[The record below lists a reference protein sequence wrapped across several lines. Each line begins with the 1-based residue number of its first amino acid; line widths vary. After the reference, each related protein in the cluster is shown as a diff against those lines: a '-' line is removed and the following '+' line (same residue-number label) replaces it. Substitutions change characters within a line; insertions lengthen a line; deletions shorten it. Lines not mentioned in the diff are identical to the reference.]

1 MALISY
7 LSLRPFSEDGLPDFE
22 IPHIDKLAHAIFYA
36 GMVVSGSL
44 FIRERTNGH
53 MEIRSAL
60 SIIFLVAF
68 GYGILIEVLQDVLPA
83 QRTADLWDVF
93 ANTTGAVLGVWG
105 VWWSFSRTDRLKW
118 KH

>member
-7 LSLRPFSEDGLPDFE
+7 LSLRPFSEDGLPDIE